1 MTTFEAMVLNETFKR
16 ESSSKV
22 SWAQQ
27 HASEAPFATKPCF
40 PLDSQEYQKIDNF
53 RSKVADLCD
62 LQPTPVGM
70 LRPKRKVTPRRTPR
84 LEAARPRADSPARA
98 FHSPMHS
105 RFRPHALPADSSRLV
120 EPQDALK
127 ELKKELEGALGEV
140 ETQLDAMG
148 GSEYTQSVKSM
159 ASAKSLA
166 KSERSVKSMMSTVT
180 E

>member
-70 LRPKRKVTPRRTPR
+70 LRPKRK
-84 LEAARPRADSPARA
+84 
-98 FHSPMHS
+98 
-105 RFRPHALPADSSRLV
+105 
-120 EPQDALK
+120 DALK